1 MKTGSG
7 PLSAILPPAEQSAS
21 PEPAPTKARD
31 AASMPLT
38 EARDA
43 ASMPLTEA
51 PEAAS
56 PHPHPFSRGT
66 RIWIAVCLGLIA
78 FLFLLRIASMLTPF
92 LWAVVVAY
100 AFAPLIRRI
109 CRVTRLPRFAVV
121 SAVYLAWIGAL
132 AVLLTLA
139 VPRLNAQINQLAN
152 DLPAIMGDLQARY
165 FGTTNQ
171 PLQVAGFT
179 IDVPQI
185 SRQIAASLNSFANN
199 FAGGTYAAVVNTVE
213 RLAQFL
219 LFIIVTFYLLVD
231 APNIRG
237 HLTRAVPP
245 RHRPEV
251 LDVARQVDRVL
262 TQYIRAQVIL
272 IAIMSVASFGVLS
285 VMGVRFAII
294 LAPIVGIL
302 EIFPVIGPFAAIT
315 LVTLIALLS
324 PPNFG
329 LSHTGS
335 ALIVALA
342 FFVLRQIEDY
352 AVIPNIIGH
361 AVRLHPVLILFAVT
375 AGATFGGALGL
386 FLAVPITGALRVLGI
401 YLYRKFDF
409 S

>member
-1 MKTGSG
+1 TQ
-7 PLSAILPPAEQSAS
+7 APATKS
-21 PEPAPTKARD
+21 P
-31 AASMPLT
+31 SLN
-38 EARDA
+38 
-43 ASMPLTEA
+43 
-51 PEAAS
+51 
-56 PHPHPFSRGT
+56 PFSPST
-66 RIWIAVCLGLIA
+66 RIWIAVCVGLIG
-78 FLFLLRIASMLTPF
+78 FLFLLRIASILSPF
-92 LWAVVVAY
+92 LWGVVVAY
-100 AFAPLIRRI
+100 AFAPLVRLI
-109 CRVTRLPRFAVV
+109 CRVTRLPRFVVV
-121 SAVYLAWIGAL
+121 SAVYLAWIGIL
-132 AVLLTLA
+132 AILLTLA

-152 DLPAIMGDLQARY
+152 DLPTIVSDLQARY
-165 FGTTNQ
+165 FGTTTNQ

-179 IDVPQI
+179 IDVPRI
-185 SRQIAASLNSFANN
+185 TRQIASSLNSFANN
-199 FAGGTYAAVVNTVE
+199 FAGGTYAAVLITVE

-219 LFIIVTFYLLVD
+219 LFVIVTFYLLVD
-231 APNIRG
+231 APNIG
-237 HLTRAVPP
+237 AHLTRAVPP
-245 RHRPEV
+245 RYRDEA

-262 TQYIRAQVIL
+262 TQYLRAQAIL
-272 IAIMSVASFGVLS
+272 IALMSVASFCVLS

-324 PPNFG
+324 PPNFA

-335 ALIVALA
+335 ALIVALV
-342 FFVLRQIEDY
+342 FFILRQIEDY
-352 AVIPNIIGH
+352 AVIPNIVGH